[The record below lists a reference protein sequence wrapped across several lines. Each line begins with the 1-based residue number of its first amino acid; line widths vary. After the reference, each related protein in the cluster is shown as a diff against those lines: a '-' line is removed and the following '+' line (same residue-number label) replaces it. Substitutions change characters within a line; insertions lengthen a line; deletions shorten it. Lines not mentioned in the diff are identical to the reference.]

1 MSLTWN
7 VALLIVLSLT
17 LAGAGLAQ
25 TEHFH
30 PPYEAGRVEPRGE

>member
-7 VALLIVLSLT
+7 VTPLTMLSLT

-30 PPYEAGRVEPRGE
+30 PKGNGRRR

>member
-1 MSLTWN
+1 MSLTCN
-7 VALLIVLSLT
+7 VSPLTMLSLT

-30 PPYEAGRVEPRGE
+30 NKGKGRRR